1 MNTGQTA
8 GQIICDV
15 EFTRG
20 TLSKP
25 TGKIRFRLGTKFEF
39 IKKKKIPRE
48 IPSLVTDSCSSSHE
62 NFSFQ

>member
-39 IKKKKIPRE
+39 IKKKK
-48 IPSLVTDSCSSSHE
+48 
-62 NFSFQ
+62 FQGKFLL